1 MKREMGALP
10 PTSVAVDDDRVD
22 DAKVGREE
30 ADHDHEQK
38 QLDAGAL
45 FVLKSKGSWV
55 HCGYHLT
62 TSIVAPALLSLP
74 YAFTFLG
81 WAGGILCLVIGA
93 LVTFYSYNLISLVL
107 EHYAQLGHRH
117 LRFRDMA
124 HDILGPRWSRYF
136 VGPIQFLV
144 CYGAVVACTL
154 LGGQCMKAVYL
165 LTNPNGTMKLYEFV
179 IIFGCLMLLLAQ
191 IPSFHSLRH
200 INLVSVFLCLAYSAC
215 TTAACIYIGSS
226 SKGPHKNYSL
236 NGNSQSRVFGVFN
249 ANAII
254 ATTFG
259 NGIIPE
265 IQATI
270 APPVKGKM
278 FKGLCVC
285 YAVVTM
291 TFFSVAISGY
301 WAFGNQSEGL
311 ILSNFLDDGKPL
323 VPKWFIFMINLFT
336 ILQLSAVGVV
346 YLQPTNE
353 VLERAFADP
362 TSKELSARNVIP
374 RAVSRSMSVIL
385 ATIIAAMLPF
395 FGDINAVIGAFGFM
409 PLDFILP
416 VVFYNLTF
424 KPSKR
429 SPIFVLNTTIAVVF
443 SILGVLAAIAA
454 VRQISLDAKTYQLF
468 ANV

>member
-1 MKREMGALP
+1 MGTLP
-10 PTSVAVDDDRVD
+10 VPPSSE
-22 DAKVGREE
+22 DAQVIGQEE
-30 ADHDHEQK
+30 AHDQEK

-81 WAGGILCLVIGA
+81 WAAGIFCLVIGA
-93 LVTFYSYNLISLVL
+93 IVTFYSYNLLSLVL
-107 EHYAQLGHRH
+107 EHNAQLGHRH

-124 HDILGPRWSRYF
+124 HDILGPGWSRYF
-136 VGPIQFLV
+136 VGPSQFLV

-165 LTNPNGTMKLYEFV
+165 LSNPTGTMKLYEFV
-179 IIFGCLMLLLAQ
+179 IIFGCLMLFLAQ

-200 INLVSVFLCLAYSAC
+200 INLVSVVLCLAYSVC
-215 TTAACIYIGSS
+215 TAAACIYIGSS
-226 SKGPHKNYSL
+226 SKGPHKDYSL
-236 NGNSQSRVFGVFN
+236 KGNTQNRVFGVFN

-278 FKGLCVC
+278 FKGLCLC

-291 TFFSVAISGY
+291 TFSSVAISGY
-301 WAFGNQSEGL
+301 WAFGNQAEGL
-311 ILSNFLDDGKPL
+311 ILNNFLDDGKPL
-323 VPKWFIFMINLFT
+323 VPKWFIFLTNLFT

-353 VLERAFADP
+353 VLERAFVDP
-362 TSKELSARNVIP
+362 KSKEFSTRNVIP
-374 RAVSRSMSVIL
+374 RLIFRSLSVVL
-385 ATIIAAMLPF
+385 ATTIAAMLPF
-395 FGDINAVIGAFGFM
+395 FGDINSVIGAFGFI

-424 KPSKR
+424 KPSKK
-429 SPIFVLNTTIAVVF
+429 SPIFLLNTTIAVVF
-443 SILGVLAAIAA
+443 SILGVIAAIAA
-454 VRQISLDAKTYQLF
+454 VRQISLDAKNYRLF

>member
-1 MKREMGALP
+1 MGTLP

-38 QLDAGAL
+38 QLDAGAR
-45 FVLKSKGSWV
+45 FVLKSK
-55 HCGYHLT
+55 
-62 TSIVAPALLSLP
+62 
-74 YAFTFLG
+74 
-81 WAGGILCLVIGA
+81 
-93 LVTFYSYNLISLVL
+93 
-107 EHYAQLGHRH
+107 
-117 LRFRDMA
+117 
-124 HDILGPRWSRYF
+124 GPRWSRYF

-144 CYGAVVACTL
+144 CYGAVVAFTL

-165 LTNPNGTMKLYEFV
+165 LTNPNGTMKLYEFM

-200 INLVSVFLCLAYSAC
+200 INLVSVLLCLAYSAC
-215 TTAACIYIGSS
+215 TTAACIYIGNVFCYIAKQDIQSLKSSSLPYGLFGHRSS

-236 NGNSQSRVFGVFN
+236 NGNIQSRVFGVFN

-291 TFFSVAISGY
+291 TFFSVTISGY

-323 VPKWFIFMINLFT
+323 VPKWIIVMINLFT

-362 TSKELSARNVIP
+362 TSKEFSARNVIP
-374 RAVSRSMSVIL
+374 RVVSRSMSVIL

-395 FGDINAVIGAFGFM
+395 FGDINAVIGAFGYI

-416 VVFYNLTF
+416 VVLYNLTF

-454 VRQISLDAKTYQLF
+454 VRQISLDAKTYRLF

>member
-1 MKREMGALP
+1 MGVLRP
-10 PTSVAVDDDRVD
+10 SSSTVDHEGK
-22 DAKVGREE
+22 DAQIPEE
-30 ADHDHEQK
+30 AHPQND
-38 QLDAGAL
+38 LDAGAL

-55 HCGYHLT
+55 HSGYHLT
-62 TSIVAPALLSLP
+62 TSIVAPPLLSLP

-81 WAGGILCLVIGA
+81 WTGGILCLLIGG

-107 EHYAQLGHRH
+107 EHHAQLGHRH

-124 HDILGPRWSRYF
+124 HDILGPRWGRYY
-136 VGPIQFLV
+136 VGPIQFMV

-154 LGGQCMKAVYL
+154 LGGQCMKAIYL
-165 LTNPNGTMKLYEFV
+165 LINPNGSMKLYEFV
-179 IIFGCLMLLLAQ
+179 IIFGCFMLILAQ

-200 INLVSVFLCLAYSAC
+200 INLVSLVLCLAYSAC
-215 TTAACIYIGSS
+215 ATAGSVDIGSS
-226 SKGPHKNYSL
+226 SKGPEKDYSL
-236 NGNSQSRVFGVFN
+236 QGNTEDRIFGVFN
-249 ANAII
+249 AIAII
-254 ATTFG
+254 ATTYG

-265 IQATI
+265 IQATL

-285 YAVVTM
+285 YAVVAV
-291 TFFSVAISGY
+291 TFSSVAISGY

-311 ILSNFLDDGKPL
+311 ILTNFLDNGKAL
-323 VPKWFIFMINLFT
+323 LPKWFIFMTNIFT

-353 VLERAFADP
+353 VLESTLADSRS
-362 TSKELSARNVIP
+362 TEFSARNAIP
-374 RAVSRSMSVIL
+374 RLIARSLSVVI

-395 FGDINAVIGAFGFM
+395 FGDINAVIGAFGFI

-416 VVFYNLTF
+416 VVFFNLTF

-429 SPIFVLNTTIAVVF
+429 SPIFWLNIIIAVVF
-443 SILGVLAAIAA
+443 STLGVIAAVAA
-454 VRQISLDAKTYQLF
+454 VRQIILDAQNYRLF